1 MFGVDRRNNEMA
13 TTYGKVLRRIRIDRD
28 ELLKNMAE
36 KLKMTSA
43 YLSSIENGKRQIP
56 NNMTRSIVDIYELDK
71 NQMDELYNA
80 EAHVRTNIDI
90 NLEEASSSQKATVL
104 ALARQFENLTDEQLK
119 DIQVILKKAGD

>member
-1 MFGVDRRNNEMA
+1 MA

-104 ALARQFENLTDEQLK
+104 ALARQFENLTDKQLK
-119 DIQVILKKAGD
+119 DIQVILNKAGD

>member
-56 NNMTRSIVDIYELDK
+56 NNMTRSIVDIYGLDK

-119 DIQVILKKAGD
+119 DIQVILNKAGD

>member
-1 MFGVDRRNNEMA
+1 MA

-71 NQMDELYNA
+71 NQMDE
-80 EAHVRTNIDI
+80 
-90 NLEEASSSQKATVL
+90 
-104 ALARQFENLTDEQLK
+104 
-119 DIQVILKKAGD
+119 

>member
-1 MFGVDRRNNEMA
+1 MA

-36 KLKMTSA
+36 NLKMTSA

-71 NQMDELYNA
+71 NQMDEL
-80 EAHVRTNIDI
+80 
-90 NLEEASSSQKATVL
+90 
-104 ALARQFENLTDEQLK
+104 
-119 DIQVILKKAGD
+119 

>member
-1 MFGVDRRNNEMA
+1 MFGFYRRNNEMA

-71 NQMDELYNA
+71 HQMDELYNA

-119 DIQVILKKAGD
+119 DIQVILNKAGD

>member
-1 MFGVDRRNNEMA
+1 MFGVDRRNDEMA

-28 ELLKNMAE
+28 EL
-36 KLKMTSA
+36 LKMTSA

-90 NLEEASSSQKATVL
+90 NLEEASSSQKTTVL

-119 DIQVILKKAGD
+119 DIQVILNKAGD

>member
-1 MFGVDRRNNEMA
+1 MFGADRRNNEMA

-56 NNMTRSIVDIYELDK
+56 NNMTRSIVDIYGLDK

-119 DIQVILKKAGD
+119 DIQVILNKAGD

>member
-1 MFGVDRRNNEMA
+1 MA

-43 YLSSIENGKRQIP
+43 HLSSIENGKRQIP

-71 NQMDELYNA
+71 Y
-80 EAHVRTNIDI
+80 
-90 NLEEASSSQKATVL
+90 
-104 ALARQFENLTDEQLK
+104 
-119 DIQVILKKAGD
+119 